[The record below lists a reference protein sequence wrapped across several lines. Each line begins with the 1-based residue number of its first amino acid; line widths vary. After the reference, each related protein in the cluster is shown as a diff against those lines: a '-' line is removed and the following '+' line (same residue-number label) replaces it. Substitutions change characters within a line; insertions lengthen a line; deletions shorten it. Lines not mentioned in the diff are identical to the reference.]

1 MPKTTAVP
9 SVRKN
14 KQKQKGKNRTTTPKP
29 LHTTD
34 MLNQLSSMKVKNK
47 SKSTT
52 SSFNR
57 LTTTMRPRMSTEVVK
72 PGGGKNGNSLTT
84 KGGKMQESNVHEKSS
99 GKAPKQIKETSTP
112 SPMLKMFERYE
123 KIQEIYPQLKPY
135 RDNENPTFFTISN
148 AKPSR
153 ENSKSSNF
161 VSTPQKKDER
171 QLSNKGT
178 MKIFGCSIISSV
190 LSCRQQIVGTSVK
203 IKFPSNLC
211 CFRFVST

>member
-1 MPKTTAVP
+1 VNNYGTTSLYINRKLPKTTAVP

-14 KQKQKGKNRTTTPKP
+14 KQKQKGKNRTTTPNP

-34 MLNQLSSMKVKNK
+34 MQNQLSSMKVKNK

-57 LTTTMRPRMSTEVVK
+57 LTTTMRPRMSTEVK
-72 PGGGKNGNSLTT
+72 PVGGKNGNSLTT
-84 KGGKMQESNVHEKSS
+84 KGGKMHESNVQEKSS

-153 ENSKSSNF
+153 ENFKSSNF

-171 QLSNKGT
+171 QLTKGT
-178 MKIFGCSIISSV
+178 MKFFDFPACSIISSI
-190 LSCRQQIVGTSVK
+190 LSCRQ
-203 IKFPSNLC
+203 
-211 CFRFVST
+211 

>member
-1 MPKTTAVP
+1 VNNYGTTSLYINRKLPKTTAVP

-14 KQKQKGKNRTTTPKP
+14 KQKQKGKTRTTTPKP
-29 LHTTD
+29 LHTNDT
-34 MLNQLSSMKVKNK
+34 LNQLSSMKLKNK

-57 LTTTMRPRMSTEVVK
+57 LTTTMRPRMSTEVK
-72 PGGGKNGNSLTT
+72 PVGGKNANSLAT
-84 KGGKMQESNVHEKSS
+84 KGGKMHESNVQEKSS

-135 RDNENPTFFTISN
+135 RDNENPTFFTVSN

-171 QLSNKGT
+171 QLTKGT
-178 MKIFGCSIISSV
+178 MKFFG
-190 LSCRQQIVGTSVK
+190 
-203 IKFPSNLC
+203 FPAC
-211 CFRFVST
+211 